1 MQNNDLIIVTARI
14 SMKKTEEG
22 GRKSG
27 IASGYR
33 PNHVFEM
40 PEDLKW
46 LTAFPGDIRLDDQ
59 ESIEPGETKI
69 VTVRFIRMPPM
80 EKYMKVG
87 QKWFINEG
95 PTTVGFGEILEVHS

>member
-1 MQNNDLIIVTARI
+1 MQNGNLIIVTASI
-14 SMKKTEEG
+14 TLKKTEEG
-22 GRKSG
+22 GRISG

-40 PEDLKW
+40 PTDIKW
-46 LTAFPGDIRLDDQ
+46 LTAFPGDIRFDDQ
-59 ESIEPGETKI
+59 ESIEPGETKF
-69 VTVRFIRMPPM
+69 VKVRFIRMPPM

-95 PTTVGFGEILEVHS
+95 PITEGFGKILEVHS